1 MNIAP
6 RAFLGFALIGALM
19 LALGV
24 FALSQMS
31 KIRTSGENIV
41 ENSVPSVRALNEFT
55 QLTLRLR
62 VLSYRL
68 LTNRE
73 ADTQQKTFDL
83 FEQRNQQIRTA
94 QSNYEKLISAPEER
108 AAYDQ
113 YVQLLNQY
121 RQLEERMKT
130 LSRNN
135 QVDELRTLL
144 GNDLQTNSEAVNAV
158 LARLTEINNLQAEAF
173 NKSAAQQYSTAFTWV
188 VTMLI
193 VATGLTLLFAWLLT
207 NSITKPIANALDA
220 AEEIAKGNLTRPITV
235 DGSDE
240 AGRLLR
246 AMATM
251 QDKLRDT
258 LQRISGS
265 ATQLASAAE
274 ELNSVTDESAR
285 GLTQQNNEIE
295 QAATAVNEMTSAVEE
310 VARNAVS
317 TSEAS
322 RNATTSAGD
331 GRDLVQETVGAI
343 ERMSADVQ
351 STATLIGNLADESR
365 DIGKVLDVIRGLAD
379 QTNLLAL
386 NAAIEAARAGEAGR
400 GFAVVADEVR
410 ALAHRTQQST
420 SEIERMIGSIQSGT
434 EQAATAVN
442 EMTSAVEEVARNAVS
457 TSEASRNATT
467 SAGDGRDLVQETVGA
482 IERMSADVQ
491 STASLI
497 GNLANESR
505 DIGKVLDVIRGLAD
519 QTNLLALNAAIEAAR
534 AGEAGRGFAV
544 VADEV
549 RALAH
554 RTQQSTSEIERMIGS
569 IQSGTEQAVDS
580 MRNSTERAESTL
592 NIARGAGMSLD
603 TINSAIV
610 EINERNLVIAS
621 AAEEQAQV
629 AREVDRNLV
638 NIRDLSV
645 QSATGANQTSAASA
659 ELSRLA
665 VDLNSMVGRF
675 SL

>member
-1 MNIAP
+1 MSLRNMNIAP

-19 LALGV
+19 LFLGV
-24 FALSQMS
+24 FALNQMS
-31 KIRTSGENIV
+31 KIRAAAEDITLS
-41 ENSVPSVRALNEFT
+41 SVPSIRALDEFT

-68 LTNRE
+68 LTNRGP
-73 ADTQQKTFDL
+73 DVQQKTL
-83 FEQRNQQIRTA
+83 ETIEQRNQQIRTA
-94 QSNYEKLISAPEER
+94 QGIYEKLIDSSEER
-108 AAYDQ
+108 AAYDEYVRLLAQ
-113 YVQLLNQY
+113 YHQI
-121 RQLEERMKT
+121 EERMKSM
-130 LSRNN
+130 SRAN
-135 QVDELRTLL
+135 QVDELRELL
-144 GNDLQTNSEAVNAV
+144 NSELLSNAEQTNTV
-158 LARLTEINNLQAEAF
+158 LARLADINNKMALTTNQQAKDQYNLAF
-173 NKSAAQQYSTAFTWV
+173 DLV
-188 VTMLI
+188 VGLLVI
-193 VATGLTLLFAWLLT
+193 ATTLTLLFAWLLT
-207 NSITKPIANALDA
+207 RSITLPIAQALDA
-220 AEEIAKGNLTRPITV
+220 AEEIAEGNLTRPIKV
-235 DGSDE
+235 DGHDE
-240 AGRLLR
+240 AGRLLA
-246 AMATM
+246 AMAKM

-258 LQRISGS
+258 LQRIAGS

-274 ELNSVTDESAR
+274 ELNAVTDESAR

-331 GRDLVQETVGAI
+331 GRDLVQETVSAI
-343 ERMSADVQ
+343 ERMSGDVQ
-351 STATLIGNLADESR
+351 ATATLIGD
-365 DIGKVLDVIRGLAD
+365 
-379 QTNLLAL
+379 
-386 NAAIEAARAGEAGR
+386 
-400 GFAVVADEVR
+400 
-410 ALAHRTQQST
+410 
-420 SEIERMIGSIQSGT
+420 
-434 EQAATAVN
+434 
-442 EMTSAVEEVARNAVS
+442 
-457 TSEASRNATT
+457 
-467 SAGDGRDLVQETVGA
+467 
-482 IERMSADVQ
+482 
-491 STASLI
+491 
-497 GNLANESR
+497 LANESR

-569 IQSGTEQAVDS
+569 IQAGTEHAVDS

-592 NIARGAGMSLD
+592 NIAKGAGMSLD
-603 TINSAIV
+603 TINTAIV

-645 QSATGANQTSAASA
+645 QSATGAGQTSAASS

-665 VDLNSMVGRF
+665 VDLNGMVGRF
-675 SL
+675 RL

>member
-1 MNIAP
+1 MSLRNMNIAP
-6 RAFLGFALIGALM
+6 RAFLGFAFIGALM
-19 LALGV
+19 LLLGV
-24 FALSQMS
+24 FALNQMS
-31 KIRTSGENIV
+31 KIRAATEDITSA
-41 ENSVPSVRALNEFT
+41 SVPSIRALDEFT

-73 ADTQQKTFDL
+73 PDVQQKTL
-83 FEQRNQQIRTA
+83 EAFELRNQQIRTA
-94 QSNYEKLISAPEER
+94 QDIYEKLITSTEER
-108 AAYDQ
+108 NVYNE
-113 YVQLLNQY
+113 YVRLLGQY
-121 RQLEERMKT
+121 RQFEERMKC
-130 LSRNN
+130 LSRAN
-135 QVDELRTLL
+135 QVNELRSLL
-144 GNDLQTNSEAVNAV
+144 NTELLDNSEQVNAV
-158 LARLTEINNLQAEAF
+158 LTRLLDINNDDANATNQRAKDQYDMAF
-173 NKSAAQQYSTAFTWV
+173 DLVVGLLVIATA
-188 VTMLI
+188 
-193 VATGLTLLFAWLLT
+193 LTLLFAWLLT
-207 NSITKPIANALDA
+207 RSITLPIAQALEA
-220 AEEIAKGNLTRPITV
+220 AEEVAEGNLTRPISV
-235 DGSDE
+235 DGNDE
-240 AGRLLR
+240 AGRLLA
-246 AMATM
+246 AMAKM
-251 QDKLRDT
+251 QHKLRDT
-258 LQRISGS
+258 LQRIAGS

-274 ELNSVTDESAR
+274 ELNAVTDESAR

-331 GRDLVQETVGAI
+331 GRDLVQETVSAI
-343 ERMSADVQ
+343 ERMSTDVQ
-351 STATLIGNLADESR
+351 A
-365 DIGKVLDVIRGLAD
+365 
-379 QTNLLAL
+379 
-386 NAAIEAARAGEAGR
+386 
-400 GFAVVADEVR
+400 
-410 ALAHRTQQST
+410 
-420 SEIERMIGSIQSGT
+420 
-434 EQAATAVN
+434 
-442 EMTSAVEEVARNAVS
+442 
-457 TSEASRNATT
+457 
-467 SAGDGRDLVQETVGA
+467 
-482 IERMSADVQ
+482 
-491 STASLI
+491 TASLI
-497 GNLANESR
+497 GDLANESR

-569 IQSGTEQAVDS
+569 IQTGTEHAVDS

-592 NIARGAGMSLD
+592 NIARGAGLSLD
-603 TINSAIV
+603 TINTAIV

-645 QSATGANQTSAASA
+645 QSATGASQTSAASG

-665 VDLNSMVGRF
+665 VDLNGMVGRF
-675 SL
+675 RL

>member
-1 MNIAP
+1 MDRASPQDSSMSLRNMNIAP

-19 LALGV
+19 LFLGV
-24 FALSQMS
+24 FALNQMS
-31 KIRTSGENIV
+31 KIRGATEDITLS
-41 ENSVPSVRALNEFT
+41 SVPSIRALDDFT

-73 ADTQQKTFDL
+73 PEVQQKTL
-83 FEQRNQQIRTA
+83 ESFELRNQQIRAA
-94 QSNYEKLISAPEER
+94 QAVYEKLIDSGEER
-108 AAYDQ
+108 SIYDEYVRLLAQ
-113 YVQLLNQY
+113 YHQI
-121 RQLEERMKT
+121 EDRMKS
-130 LSRNN
+130 LSQAN
-135 QVDELRTLL
+135 QVDELRKLL
-144 GNDLQTNSEAVNAV
+144 NTELLSNSEQVNSV
-158 LARLTEINNLQAEAF
+158 LNRLLDYN
-173 NKSAAQQYSTAFTWV
+173 NKSALATNQQAKDQYDLAFDLVVGLLVIATA
-188 VTMLI
+188 
-193 VATGLTLLFAWLLT
+193 LTLLFAWLLT
-207 NSITKPIANALDA
+207 RSITLPISQALDA
-220 AEEIAKGNLTRPITV
+220 AEKIAEGNLTRPIQV
-235 DGSDE
+235 DGNDE
-240 AGRLLR
+240 AGRLLA
-246 AMATM
+246 AMAKM
-251 QDKLRDT
+251 QEKLRDT
-258 LQRISGS
+258 LQRIAGS

-274 ELNSVTDESAR
+274 ELNAVTDESAR

-331 GRDLVQETVGAI
+331 GRDLVQETVSAI
-343 ERMSADVQ
+343 ERMSGDVQ
-351 STATLIGNLADESR
+351 ATATLIGD
-365 DIGKVLDVIRGLAD
+365 
-379 QTNLLAL
+379 
-386 NAAIEAARAGEAGR
+386 
-400 GFAVVADEVR
+400 
-410 ALAHRTQQST
+410 
-420 SEIERMIGSIQSGT
+420 
-434 EQAATAVN
+434 
-442 EMTSAVEEVARNAVS
+442 
-457 TSEASRNATT
+457 
-467 SAGDGRDLVQETVGA
+467 
-482 IERMSADVQ
+482 
-491 STASLI
+491 
-497 GNLANESR
+497 LANESR

-569 IQSGTEQAVDS
+569 IQAGTEHAVDS

-592 NIARGAGMSLD
+592 NIAKGAGMSLD
-603 TINSAIV
+603 TINTAIV

-645 QSATGANQTSAASA
+645 QSATGASQTSAASS

-665 VDLNSMVGRF
+665 VDLNGMVGRF
-675 SL
+675 RL

>member
-1 MNIAP
+1 MSLRNMNIAP
-6 RAFLGFALIGALM
+6 RAFLGFALIGGLM
-19 LALGV
+19 LVLGV
-24 FALSQMS
+24 FALNQMS
-31 KIRTSGENIV
+31 KIRDAGEDIASM
-41 ENSVPSVRALNEFT
+41 SVPSIKSLDEFT

-68 LTNRE
+68 LVNRE
-73 ADTQQKTFDL
+73 PDVQQKTFELFDL
-83 FEQRNQQIRTA
+83 RNQQIRDA
-94 QSNYEKLISAPEER
+94 QRVYEPLIDGPQER

-113 YVQLLNQY
+113 YVQLLAQY
-121 RQLEERMKT
+121 RQLEDRMKT

-135 QVDELRTLL
+135 QVDELRTMLNSELL
-144 GNDLQTNSEAVNAV
+144 SNSEAVNSA
-158 LARLTEINNLQAEAF
+158 LAKLLEINTRQIEATDTL
-173 NKSAAQQYSTAFTWV
+173 AGEQYSTSLNLVIILLVIAS
-188 VTMLI
+188 
-193 VATGLTLLFAWLLT
+193 GLTLLFAWLLT
-207 NSITKPIANALDA
+207 NSITKPIANALSA
-220 AEEIAKGNLTRPITV
+220 AEEIAEGNLTRPITV
-235 DGSDE
+235 DGEDE
-240 AGRLLR
+240 AGRLLL
-246 AMATM
+246 AMSKM

-322 RNATTSAGD
+322 KNATTSAGD
-331 GRDLVQETVGAI
+331 GRDLVQETVSAI

-351 STATLIGNLADESR
+351 STATLIGD
-365 DIGKVLDVIRGLAD
+365 
-379 QTNLLAL
+379 
-386 NAAIEAARAGEAGR
+386 
-400 GFAVVADEVR
+400 
-410 ALAHRTQQST
+410 
-420 SEIERMIGSIQSGT
+420 
-434 EQAATAVN
+434 
-442 EMTSAVEEVARNAVS
+442 
-457 TSEASRNATT
+457 
-467 SAGDGRDLVQETVGA
+467 
-482 IERMSADVQ
+482 
-491 STASLI
+491 
-497 GNLANESR
+497 LANESR

-569 IQSGTEQAVDS
+569 IQSGTEHAVDS

-645 QSATGANQTSAASA
+645 QSATGANQTSAASN

-665 VDLNSMVGRF
+665 LDLNNMVGRF

>member
-1 MNIAP
+1 MSLRNMNIAP

-24 FALSQMS
+24 FALTQMS
-31 KIRTSGENIV
+31 TIRASGESIAR
-41 ENSVPSVRALNEFT
+41 NSVPSIKALDEFT

-73 ADTQQKTFDL
+73 PDIQQKTYDL
-83 FEQRNQQIRTA
+83 FEQRNQQIRAA
-94 QSNYEKLISAPEER
+94 QAAYEKLISAPEER

-113 YVQLLNQY
+113 YVQLLGQY
-121 RQLEERMKT
+121 RQLEDRMKT

-135 QVDELRTLL
+135 QIEDLRALLNTELLS
-144 GNDLQTNSEAVNAV
+144 NSEAVNAV
-158 LARLTEINNLQAEAF
+158 LGRLLEINNQQADALNKGAEHQYSKAF
-173 NKSAAQQYSTAFTWV
+173 NWV
-188 VTMLI
+188 VTLLVI
-193 VATGLTLLFAWLLT
+193 ATGLTLLFAWLLT

-220 AEEIAKGNLTRPITV
+220 AEEIAKGNLTRPIVV

-246 AMATM
+246 AMSTM
-251 QDKLRDT
+251 QEKLRDT

-274 ELNSVTDESAR
+274 ELNAVTDESAR

-322 RNATTSAGD
+322 KNATTSAGD
-331 GRDLVQETVGAI
+331 GRDLVQETVSAI

-351 STATLIGNLADESR
+351 STAALIGNLADESR

-434 EQAATAVN
+434 E
-442 EMTSAVEEVARNAVS
+442 
-457 TSEASRNATT
+457 
-467 SAGDGRDLVQETVGA
+467 
-482 IERMSADVQ
+482 
-491 STASLI
+491 
-497 GNLANESR
+497 
-505 DIGKVLDVIRGLAD
+505 
-519 QTNLLALNAAIEAAR
+519 
-534 AGEAGRGFAV
+534 
-544 VADEV
+544 
-549 RALAH
+549 H
-554 RTQQSTSEIERMIGS
+554 
-569 IQSGTEQAVDS
+569 AVDS

-603 TINSAIV
+603 TINTAIV

>member
-1 MNIAP
+1 MSLRNMNIAP
-6 RAFLGFALIGALM
+6 RAFLGFAFIGALM
-19 LALGV
+19 LFLGV
-24 FALSQMS
+24 FALNQMS
-31 KIRTSGENIV
+31 KIRGAAEDITLS
-41 ENSVPSVRALNEFT
+41 SVPSIRALDEFT

-73 ADTQQKTFDL
+73 PDVQQKTLDT
-83 FEQRNQQIRTA
+83 FELRDQQIRAA
-94 QSNYEKLISAPEER
+94 QAIYEKLIDSREER
-108 AAYDQ
+108 AAYDE
-113 YVQLLNQY
+113 YVNLLGQY
-121 RQLEERMKT
+121 RQIETRMKS
-130 LSRNN
+130 LSQTN
-135 QVDELRTLL
+135 QVEALRTLI
-144 GNDLQTNSEAVNAV
+144 NSELLSNSEQVNAV
-158 LARLTEINNLQAEAF
+158 LARLLDINNKMALVTNQEAKDQYDLAF
-173 NKSAAQQYSTAFTWV
+173 NLVVGLLALATA
-188 VTMLI
+188 
-193 VATGLTLLFAWLLT
+193 LTVLFAWLLT
-207 NSITKPIANALDA
+207 RSITVPIAQALEA
-220 AEEIAKGNLTRPITV
+220 AEEVAEGNLTRPINV
-235 DGSDE
+235 DGNDE
-240 AGRLLR
+240 AGRLLA
-246 AMATM
+246 AMAKM

-258 LQRISGS
+258 LQRIAGS

-274 ELNSVTDESAR
+274 ELNAVTDESAR

-331 GRDLVQETVGAI
+331 GRDLVQETVSAI
-343 ERMSADVQ
+343 ERMSGDVQ
-351 STATLIGNLADESR
+351 ATATLIGD
-365 DIGKVLDVIRGLAD
+365 
-379 QTNLLAL
+379 
-386 NAAIEAARAGEAGR
+386 
-400 GFAVVADEVR
+400 
-410 ALAHRTQQST
+410 
-420 SEIERMIGSIQSGT
+420 
-434 EQAATAVN
+434 
-442 EMTSAVEEVARNAVS
+442 
-457 TSEASRNATT
+457 
-467 SAGDGRDLVQETVGA
+467 
-482 IERMSADVQ
+482 
-491 STASLI
+491 
-497 GNLANESR
+497 LANESR

-569 IQSGTEQAVDS
+569 IQAGTEHAVDS

-592 NIARGAGMSLD
+592 NIAKGAGLSLD
-603 TINSAIV
+603 TINTAIV

-645 QSATGANQTSAASA
+645 QSATGASQTSAASN

-665 VDLNSMVGRF
+665 VDLNGMVGRF
-675 SL
+675 RL

>member
-1 MNIAP
+1 MDAALSGIRAMSLRNMNIAP
-6 RAFLGFALIGALM
+6 RAFAGFALIGGLM
-19 LALGV
+19 LILGV
-24 FALSQMS
+24 FALNQMS
-31 KIRTSGENIV
+31 KIRGAAEDITNS
-41 ENSVPSVRALNEFT
+41 SVPSIKNLDEFT

-68 LTNRE
+68 LVNRE
-73 ADTQQKTFDL
+73 PDVQQKTMELLDT
-83 FEQRNQQIRTA
+83 RNQQIRAA
-94 QSNYEKLISAPEER
+94 QSAYEPLISGPQER

-113 YVQLLNQY
+113 YVQLLGQY
-121 RQLEERMKT
+121 RQIEDRMKT

-135 QVDELRTLL
+135 QVDELRNLL
-144 GNDLQTNSEAVNAV
+144 NTELLNNSEAMNTV
-158 LARLTEINNLQAEAF
+158 LNRLMQINGEQISQTNQEAAEQYASAF
-173 NKSAAQQYSTAFTWV
+173 NLV
-188 VTMLI
+188 VTLLV

-207 NSITKPIANALDA
+207 ISITKPISKALDA
-220 AEEIAKGNLTRPITV
+220 AETIAEGNLTQPIHV
-235 DGSDE
+235 DGTDE
-240 AGRLLR
+240 AGRLLA
-246 AMATM
+246 AMAKM
-251 QDKLRDT
+251 QSKLRDT

-322 RNATTSAGD
+322 KNATTSAGD
-331 GRDLVQETVGAI
+331 GRDLVQETVSAI

-351 STATLIGNLADESR
+351 STATLIGD
-365 DIGKVLDVIRGLAD
+365 
-379 QTNLLAL
+379 
-386 NAAIEAARAGEAGR
+386 
-400 GFAVVADEVR
+400 
-410 ALAHRTQQST
+410 
-420 SEIERMIGSIQSGT
+420 
-434 EQAATAVN
+434 
-442 EMTSAVEEVARNAVS
+442 
-457 TSEASRNATT
+457 
-467 SAGDGRDLVQETVGA
+467 
-482 IERMSADVQ
+482 
-491 STASLI
+491 
-497 GNLANESR
+497 LANESR

-569 IQSGTEQAVDS
+569 IQSGTEHAVDS

-645 QSATGANQTSAASA
+645 QSATGANQTSAASN

-665 VDLNSMVGRF
+665 LDLNNMVGRF

>member
-1 MNIAP
+1 MRQKRAVTQDFSRMTDKPSISQFQPRTDALFSVNTMSLRNMNIAP
-6 RAFLGFALIGALM
+6 RALLGFALIGGLM
-19 LALGV
+19 LVLGV
-24 FALSQMS
+24 FALNQMS
-31 KIRTSGENIV
+31 KIRDAAEEITS
-41 ENSVPSVRALNEFT
+41 NSVPSLKSLDEFT

-68 LTNRE
+68 LVNRE
-73 ADTQQKTFDL
+73 PDVQQKTIEL
-83 FEQRNQQIRTA
+83 LETRNQQIRAA
-94 QSNYEKLISAPEER
+94 QATYEKLIASPQER

-113 YVQLLNQY
+113 YVQLLGQY
-121 RQLEERMKT
+121 RQIEDRMKS

-144 GNDLQTNSEAVNAV
+144 NNDLMNNSEAINTV
-158 LARLTEINNLQAEAF
+158 LNRLMEINTQQTADTNQRAVDQYASAF
-173 NKSAAQQYSTAFTWV
+173 NLVITLLV
-188 VTMLI
+188 I
-193 VATGLTLLFAWLLT
+193 ATGLTVLFAWLLT
-207 NSITKPIANALDA
+207 NSITKPIANALNA
-220 AEEIAKGNLTRPITV
+220 AEEIAEGNLTRPITV
-235 DGSDE
+235 DGNDE
-240 AGRLLR
+240 AGRLLA
-246 AMATM
+246 AMAKM

-322 RNATTSAGD
+322 KNATTSAGD
-331 GRDLVQETVGAI
+331 GRDLVQETVSAI

-351 STATLIGNLADESR
+351 STATLIGD
-365 DIGKVLDVIRGLAD
+365 
-379 QTNLLAL
+379 
-386 NAAIEAARAGEAGR
+386 
-400 GFAVVADEVR
+400 
-410 ALAHRTQQST
+410 
-420 SEIERMIGSIQSGT
+420 
-434 EQAATAVN
+434 
-442 EMTSAVEEVARNAVS
+442 
-457 TSEASRNATT
+457 
-467 SAGDGRDLVQETVGA
+467 
-482 IERMSADVQ
+482 
-491 STASLI
+491 
-497 GNLANESR
+497 LANESR

-569 IQSGTEQAVDS
+569 IQSGTEHAVDS

-592 NIARGAGMSLD
+592 NIARGAGLSLD

-645 QSATGANQTSAASA
+645 QSATGANQTSAASS

-665 VDLNSMVGRF
+665 LDLNNMVGRF